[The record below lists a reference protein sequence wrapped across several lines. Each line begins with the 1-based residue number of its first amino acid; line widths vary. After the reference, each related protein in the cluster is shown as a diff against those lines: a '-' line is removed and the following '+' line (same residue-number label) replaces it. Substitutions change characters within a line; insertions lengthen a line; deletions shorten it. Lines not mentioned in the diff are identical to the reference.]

1 MINEI
6 LEQIK
11 KQIKVFEN
19 KTAEEE
25 KIYKLYLNARKSIVN
40 KEINYQLL
48 SPTDFMI
55 ISLVNDDISRF
66 SSIKKNLEVL
76 RPLLDNI
83 NKEDAVELIIL
94 LDKISEKDKNQE
106 KIIKE
111 LEKIIKKYNNLI
123 NIDEIINIDKII
135 NIILKYLY
143 EYKIKFICEIMLFC
157 KIKHQ
162 PNHYANP
169 SEIVLYNEE
178 IQCIDRNI
186 NVIIRTKK
194 HKIKEMK
201 KQKEKYEDSIKIIE
215 KYRDKKDIITDY
227 KPLLLY
233 IQKESIL
240 RKILLFINNHNRS
253 LQNELEKKYISKKNN
268 SKYNYITLLSNYN
281 IEKEEINLEKIIN
294 LDYEDMKQILNQLSK
309 YFCNKEIIIKC
320 IENTSSINSFNIIIE
335 LIKNGIIEKTILI
348 NYPEL
353 LDENSKEYKSLI
365 RNYQFLKSEGINPM
379 AFKNSSEAIINNNFL
394 ERNIKI
400 LKEYNL
406 LGYMKNGANLNF
418 LNNPGLVEKIDILLE
433 LGLENEL
440 EKNLE
445 VLNNENIKRLIVLNS
460 IGILPYEIDKI
471 YEIIEKSKF
480 KIPDNELDNYI
491 INDTIYYQNEC
502 EEQTNPEEI
511 SELYFYTSS
520 NRVYEIDG
528 IIISKNRVKRYYSR
542 NSEDKIEA
550 LFQAIIHNTV
560 LTEEEIQRIKS
571 ALNKNI
577 KRK

>member
-1 MINEI
+1 MIDEI

-11 KQIKVFEN
+11 KEIKLLEN

-25 KIYKLYLNARKSIVN
+25 KIYELYLKARKSIVN
-40 KEINYQLL
+40 NEINYQLL

-55 ISLVNDDISRF
+55 ISLVNDNISRF
-66 SSIKKNLEVL
+66 SSIKKNLDVL
-76 RPLLDNI
+76 KPLLDNI

-94 LDKISEKDKNQE
+94 LDEISKKDKNQE
-106 KIIKE
+106 KKIKKE
-111 LEKIIKKYNNLI
+111 LEKIIKKYNNNLK
-123 NIDEIINIDKII
+123 NIDEIINV
-135 NIILKYLY
+135 ILKYLY
-143 EYKIKFICEIMLFC
+143 EYKIKFICEIILFC
-157 KIKHQ
+157 KIKHK
-162 PNHYANP
+162 PHCYANP

-178 IQCIDRNI
+178 IQCMDRNI
-186 NVIIRTKK
+186 NVMIRTKK
-194 HKIKEMK
+194 HKINEMK
-201 KQKEKYEDSIKIIE
+201 KQKAKYEDSIKIIE

-227 KPLLLY
+227 KPLLKY

-240 RKILLFINNHNRS
+240 RKILLFINNHNNS
-253 LQNELEKKYISKKNN
+253 LQNELEKEYTSKKNN

-281 IEKEEINLEKIIN
+281 IQKEEINLEKIIN

-309 YFCNKEIIIKC
+309 YFRNKEIIIKC

-353 LDENSKEYKSLI
+353 LDENSKEYESLI
-365 RNYQFLKSEGINPM
+365 RNCQFLKSEGINPM
-379 AFKNSSEAIINNNFL
+379 TFKNSSEAIINNNYL
-394 ERNIKI
+394 ERNIII

-418 LNNPGLVEKIDILLE
+418 LNNPGLVKKIDILLE

-445 VLNNENIKRLIVLNS
+445 ILNNENIKRLIVLNS

-491 INDTIYYQNEC
+491 INDTIYYQKEC

-511 SELYFYTSS
+511 PELYFYTSS

-528 IIISKNRVKRYYSR
+528 IIISKNRVKRYYNR